1 LKFLVDMPLS
11 PSLANWPVNQGH
23 DAVHAVQVGMQRAA
37 DELIMGLA
45 VREHRVLI
53 TADLDYPRMLALAQ
67 ANGPGLILFRGGD
80 FNERTTTV
88 RLQKALELVAEPEMK
103 TSILVI
109 EKDRIRK
116 RRLPIQRE

>member
-1 LKFLVDMPLS
+1 
-11 PSLANWPVNQGH
+11 
-23 DAVHAVQVGMQRAA
+23 
-37 DELIMGLA
+37 
-45 VREHRVLI
+45 
-53 TADLDYPRMLALAQ
+53 MLALAQ

-80 FNERTTTV
+80 FNERTTTE
-88 RLQKALELVAEPEMK
+88 RLKKALELIAEPEMK